1 MKPRWIGPVGVAV
14 LIPVFIIF
22 LKADQEKPWPG
33 EDVTAV
39 LLRLHHE
46 VLAMG
51 PYPGDDFIHQQ
62 FFTGKD
68 DDDDTNKDVYVG
80 ILIQPGPQSDR
91 MEIRVTR
98 MARNPRDPQ
107 ISTAV
112 ESRFLT
118 CRVAGRSAT
127 VVSSEFGAEEI
138 PIILQDLL
146 KAVLQKKEL
155 LIRRGQVL
163 TFDRFDSA

>member
-1 MKPRWIGPVGVAV
+1 M
-14 LIPVFIIF
+14 LIPVFLIV
-22 LKADQEKPWPG
+22 LRADQVRPAAG
-33 EDVTAV
+33 EVVSAV

-46 VLAMG
+46 VLSMG
-51 PYPGDDFIHQQ
+51 PHPGDDFIHQQ

-80 ILIQPGPQSDR
+80 ILIQPGAQADR

-98 MARNPRDPQ
+98 MTRNPRDPQ

-112 ESRFLT
+112 ESRSLT
-118 CRVAGRSAT
+118 CRVAGRSVT

-138 PIILQDLL
+138 PIILQNLL

-155 LIRRGQVL
+155 LIRGGQVL
-163 TFDRFDSA
+163 TFNRFD

>member
-1 MKPRWIGPVGVAV
+1 MKHRWIGPVGVAV
-14 LIPVFIIF
+14 LIPVFIVI
-22 LKADQEKPWPG
+22 LQADQGKPALG
-33 EDVTAV
+33 EDVAAV

-46 VLAMG
+46 VLSMG
-51 PYPGDDFIHQQ
+51 LYPGEDFICQQ

-68 DDDDTNKDVYVG
+68 DDDDTNKDIYVG
-80 ILIQPGPQSDR
+80 ILIQPGLQADR

-112 ESRFLT
+112 DSRSFT
-118 CRVAGRSAT
+118 CRVAGRSVT
-127 VVSSEFGAEEI
+127 VVASELGAEET
-138 PIILQDLL
+138 PMILKDLL

-155 LIRRGQVL
+155 LIRGVR
-163 TFDRFDSA
+163 S

>member
-1 MKPRWIGPVGVAV
+1 MKHQWFGPVGGIV
-14 LIPVFIIF
+14 LIPVFLIV
-22 LKADQEKPWPG
+22 LKADQVRPAVG
-33 EDVTAV
+33 EEVSAI
-39 LLRLHHE
+39 LFRLHHE
-46 VLAMG
+46 VLSMG
-51 PYPGDDFIHQQ
+51 PHPGDNFIHQQ

-80 ILIQPGPQSDR
+80 ILIQPGTQADR

-112 ESRFLT
+112 ESRSMT
-118 CRVAGRSAT
+118 CRIVGRNVT
-127 VVSSEFGAEEI
+127 VVSTEFVAEEL

-163 TFDRFDSA
+163 TFDRFDPA

>member
-1 MKPRWIGPVGVAV
+1 V
-14 LIPVFIIF
+14 LIPVLLIV
-22 LKADQEKPWPG
+22 LRADQVQPAPG
-33 EDVTAV
+33 EDVSAV
-39 LLRLHHE
+39 LLRLHRE
-46 VLAMG
+46 VLSMG
-51 PYPGDDFIHQQ
+51 PHPGDDFIHQQ

-80 ILIQPGPQSDR
+80 ILIQPGPQADR

-112 ESRFLT
+112 ESRSMT
-118 CRVAGRSAT
+118 CLVAGRSIT
-127 VVSSEFGAEEI
+127 VVSSEFVAEEM
-138 PIILQDLL
+138 PSILQDLL

-155 LIRRGQVL
+155 LIRGGQVRFGL
-163 TFDRFDSA
+163 TNRTSSDI